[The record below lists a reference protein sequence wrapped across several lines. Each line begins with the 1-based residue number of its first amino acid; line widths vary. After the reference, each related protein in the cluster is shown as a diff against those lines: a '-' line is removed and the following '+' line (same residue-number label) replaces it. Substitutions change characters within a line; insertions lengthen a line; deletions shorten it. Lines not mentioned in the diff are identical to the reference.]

1 MDVAEARMVILD
13 LLESMNI
20 ELDDSRDPDEIID
33 RVLAK
38 MKRQDQTSRLNQA
51 LDFMS
56 ELGQLVGEPSRVLG
70 EAKKL
75 LTAYGSSHTPL
86 DRLREIIEILK
97 CYDLDWS
104 RINLD
109 CGLSRGLQY
118 YTDMI
123 FEIHHGALEEK
134 RQLCGGGRYDDLI
147 ATFGGKGD
155 IPAAGF
161 SFGLERV
168 RLALENVG
176 ELSAVNHKP
185 VDALVIPVSSDDRGY
200 AIDVAERLRDVGLS
214 VEIDVRGRSV
224 TSNFQY
230 GHKRGVLFAV
240 VVGSD
245 ERLASKIVLKNMV
258 SRGEQ
263 RVTVSDAINQ
273 INEARRDY
281 AR

>member
-13 LLESMNI
+13 LLEGMNI
-20 ELDDSRDPDEIID
+20 ALDDSRDPNEIID

-38 MKRQDQTSRLNQA
+38 MKRQDQTLRLNKA

-56 ELGQLVGEPSRVLG
+56 ELGQLVGEPSQVLG
-70 EAKKL
+70 EARKL
-75 LTAYGSSHTPL
+75 LTAYGSNHTPL
-86 DRLREIIEILK
+86 NRLREIIEILK

-123 FEIHHGALEEK
+123 FEIHYGALKEK

-147 ATFGGKGD
+147 ATFGGRED

-168 RLALENVG
+168 RLALEDVG
-176 ELSAVNHKP
+176 KLSAVNHKP
-185 VDALVIPVSSDDRGY
+185 IDALVISVSSNDLGY
-200 AIDVAERLRDVGLS
+200 AIDVAERLRNVGLN

-230 GHKRGVLFAV
+230 GNKRGVPFAV
-240 VVGSD
+240 VVGAD
-245 ERLASKIVLKNMV
+245 ERLASKVVLKDMV
-258 SRGEQ
+258 SRKEQ
-263 RVTVSDAINQ
+263 RVTMSDAINQ
-273 INEARRDY
+273 INEARKHHV
-281 AR
+281 